1 MKKYVYKAEEIFKD
15 IEGDPD
21 NVNMIIPPEI
31 LESQGWKVG
40 DKLRFEV
47 GDQGTIIITKPEED
61 KDEDR
66 NVVVIQK
73 TEDGKK

>member
-1 MKKYVYKAEEIFKD
+1 MKSYIYKAEEIFKD
-15 IEGDPD
+15 IEGDTD

-31 LESQGWKVG
+31 LESQGWKIG
-40 DKLRFEV
+40 DKLRFEI
-47 GDQGTIIITKPEED
+47 GDKGTIIITKPEED

-73 TEDGKK
+73 TEDE

>member
-1 MKKYVYKAEEIFKD
+1 MKSYIYKAEEIFKD
-15 IEGDPD
+15 IEGDTD

-31 LESQGWKVG
+31 LESQGWKIG

-47 GDQGTIIITKPEED
+47 GDKGTIIITKPEED
-61 KDEDR
+61 NDKDR

-73 TEDGKK
+73 TEDE

>member
-1 MKKYVYKAEEIFKD
+1 MKSYVYNAEEIFKD

-31 LESQGWKVG
+31 LESQGWKIG

-61 KDEDR
+61 NDEDR

-73 TEDGKK
+73 TEDEQK

>member
-1 MKKYVYKAEEIFKD
+1 MKNYVYKAEEIFKD

-40 DKLRFEV
+40 DTLRFEV

-61 KDEDR
+61 KDKDR

>member
-1 MKKYVYKAEEIFKD
+1 MFKAEEIFKD

>member
-1 MKKYVYKAEEIFKD
+1 MKSYIYKAEEIFKD
-15 IEGDPD
+15 IEGDTD

-31 LESQGWKVG
+31 LESQGWKIG

-47 GDQGTIIITKPEED
+47 GDKGTIIITKPEED

-73 TEDGKK
+73 TEDE

>member
-1 MKKYVYKAEEIFKD
+1 MKSYVYKAEEIFKD

-31 LESQGWKVG
+31 LESQGWKIG

-73 TEDGKK
+73 TEDEQK

>member
-1 MKKYVYKAEEIFKD
+1 MKSYVYKAEEIFKD

-31 LESQGWKVG
+31 LESQGWKIG

-61 KDEDR
+61 NDEDR

-73 TEDGKK
+73 TEDEQK

>member
-1 MKKYVYKAEEIFKD
+1 MKSYIYKAEEIFKD
-15 IEGDPD
+15 IEGDSD

-31 LESQGWKVG
+31 LESQGWKIG

-47 GDQGTIIITKPEED
+47 GDKGTIIITKPEED
-61 KDEDR
+61 NDEDR

-73 TEDGKK
+73 TEDE